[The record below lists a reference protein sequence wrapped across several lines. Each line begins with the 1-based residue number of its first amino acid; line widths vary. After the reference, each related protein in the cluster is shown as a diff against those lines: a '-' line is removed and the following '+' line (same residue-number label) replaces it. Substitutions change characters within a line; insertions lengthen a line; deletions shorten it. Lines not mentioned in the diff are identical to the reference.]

1 MKSCKVEVKQ
11 RFEMRGNLGT
21 KEREETN
28 DKCHM
33 SVTVIFREIADV
45 LKNKIAHSLV
55 KVPLFR

>member
-1 MKSCKVEVKQ
+1 
-11 RFEMRGNLGT
+11 MRGNLGT

-45 LKNKIAHSLV
+45 LKNKIARSLV